1 MYIYVYLYSWKGY
14 VMSKFY
20 GKLCPVCRV
29 RFEEGD
35 DIVVCPDCGTPHH
48 RACYMITEKCALS
61 QLHNDG
67 FTWNGALPDEQS
79 GAESNE
85 ESSKENISADFS
97 QESADPHHAEY
108 PNAQAYDEPSENPF
122 GAQNEGHDGAPFTN
136 PYAEAYKQIQQMT
149 SDETRGEDGVSAKE
163 LSRFVGTSVLHYAQA
178 FSAFR
183 TGVVGYGGT
192 KRVKAFLNVWAGIL
206 SPIQQIYRRM
216 DGLGIILLIIQAVIA
231 LPEVLLLR
239 YSGNLTQSAM
249 STLQTL
255 SAVSSIVSIA
265 LLILLSLFG
274 DYIYYKFC
282 VRRIKK
288 IRERF
293 DDGKAEGYYD
303 ELALRGT
310 PSKLRAVIGIL
321 ATLFVGQ
328 LVAVLPFNGLLG

>member
-29 RFEEGD
+29 RFEEDD

-61 QLHNDG
+61 QLHGSG
-67 FTWNGALPDEQS
+67 FIWSGALPDEQNGGES
-79 GAESNE
+79 GNE
-85 ESSKENISADFS
+85 NAASDFP

-108 PNAQAYDEPSENPF
+108 PDAHSHDAQEENPF
-122 GAQNEGHDGAPFTN
+122 GAQREANDGAPFTN

-183 TGVVGYGGT
+183 TGVVSYDGT
-192 KRVKAFLNVWAGIL
+192 KRVKTFLNVWAGIL

-216 DGLGIILLIIQAVIA
+216 DGLGIILLIIQAITA
-231 LPEVLLLR
+231 LPDILIIK
-239 YSGNLTQSAM
+239 YSYGGAIAETAM
-249 STLQTL
+249 PMLQTL
-255 SAVSSIVSIA
+255 SAVSSIIKVV
-265 LLILLSLFG
+265 LLIVLSLFG
-274 DYIYYKFC
+274 DYFYYKFC

-293 DDGKAEGYYD
+293 DDGKAEGYYE
-303 ELALRGT
+303 ELTLRGT

-328 LVAVLPFNGLLG
+328 LMAVLPFDGLFG